1 MIWQLKIDGAFVDMP
16 TPQAYSID
24 GEDLDLDSYRSV
36 VNGNL
41 IRNILG
47 FKWQKA
53 QFEFAF
59 KYEDEAAD
67 LINKVANTYP
77 LTIKCKSPILSTSGL
92 VELTGYVSQI
102 KCEYKSAILTDGTF
116 GGGYVVSFNFV
127 EGTR

>member
-1 MIWQLKIDGAFVDMP
+1 MIWQVKINGEFVDMP
-16 TPQAYSID
+16 TPQSYNID

-59 KYEDEAAD
+59 KYETDAGD
-67 LINKVANTYP
+67 LISKVANTYP
-77 LTIKCKSPILSTSGL
+77 LVIKCKSPILATDGW
-92 VELTGYVSQI
+92 VTLTGYVSQI
-102 KCEYKSAILTDGTF
+102 KCEYQSAYQADGTF
-116 GGGYVVSFNFV
+116 GGGYIVSFNFV